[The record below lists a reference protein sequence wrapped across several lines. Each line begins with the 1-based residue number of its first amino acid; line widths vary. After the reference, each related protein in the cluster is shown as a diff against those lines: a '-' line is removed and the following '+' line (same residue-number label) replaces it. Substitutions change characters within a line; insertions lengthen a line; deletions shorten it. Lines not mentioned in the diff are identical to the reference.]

1 MQKELKDFAFS
12 FTDLDI
18 SVAIVEEAMGYGIG
32 QTPDPF
38 PEMIATA
45 LEQSVLLC
53 DIKGSLLIFDRVTV
67 DKSGS
72 FIVHGVTFQTGKK
85 IASQL
90 REAEGCAL
98 FMCTAGPG
106 IGKRSSELMAT
117 HDFIEGYIYD
127 VIGSVTV
134 EAAIDRIQDG
144 FESERLVKGMNISNR
159 YSPGYCGWSLNEQ
172 KQFFTLFPDQHCG
185 IKLSESCL
193 MDPVKSISGVI
204 GFGSKVKKTDYE
216 CQMCELESCLYRKIR
231 TTKMK

>member
-18 SVAIVEEAMGYGIG
+18 SVAIVEGAMGYGIG
-32 QTPDPF
+32 EIPDPF

-144 FESERLVKGMNISNR
+144 F
-159 YSPGYCGWSLNEQ
+159 
-172 KQFFTLFPDQHCG
+172 
-185 IKLSESCL
+185 
-193 MDPVKSISGVI
+193 
-204 GFGSKVKKTDYE
+204 
-216 CQMCELESCLYRKIR
+216 
-231 TTKMK
+231 